1 MTRHT
6 RHAHT
11 RTGTRATSLAP
22 LRGRVIG
29 IIGAGTMG
37 QALIKGLLAH
47 GLSRGAL
54 RVADPSV
61 KARRVVRRRF
71 RLQAVGRSASVV
83 RESDILILAVKPQ
96 QFPTLV
102 RELAAQLTRR
112 HLVISIAAGVSLR
125 WLQARLPGI
134 PMVRAMPNLPATVG
148 CGFTAVAPGR
158 LAVSRHRAIA
168 SALFGAVGAVAELP
182 ERYFHAVTAVS
193 GSGPAYVFFLVS
205 MWEEAARVLGLPPS
219 VARSAIQRTLDGSV
233 RLLQAA
239 GEPAATLIG
248 KVTSK
253 RGTTEAALKVLAKR
267 RVSAHFT
274 EALQAAA
281 RRSHTLSR

>member
-1 MTRHT
+1 
-6 RHAHT
+6 
-11 RTGTRATSLAP
+11 
-22 LRGRVIG
+22 
-29 IIGAGTMG
+29 MG

-47 GLSRGAL
+47 GLSRSAL

-71 RLQAVGRSASVV
+71 RIQAVGRNASVV

-96 QFPTLV
+96 QFPTV
-102 RELAAQLTRR
+102 VPELAAQLTRR
-112 HLVISIAAGVSLR
+112 HLVISIAAGMSLR

-134 PMVRAMPNLPATVG
+134 PVVRAMPNLPATVG

-168 SALFGAVGAVAELP
+168 RTLFGAVGAVAELP

-193 GSGPAYVFFLVS
+193 GSGPAYVFFLVQ

-219 VARSAIQRTLDGSV
+219 VASRAIQRTLDGSV

-239 GEPAATLIG
+239 GEPASILIG

-253 RGTTEAALKVLAKR
+253 QGTTEAALKVLTTR

-274 EALQAAA
+274 EALRAAA
-281 RRSHTLSR
+281 RRSKELSS